1 MRGGCAAGA
10 RRETDLSGA
19 CGRERESSA
28 ISGRLGRLRKNGAVP
43 PTDPERKQH
52 PVVAGITALVGV
64 GLAIG
69 LLAGG
74 GALLATRVM
83 GLGQET
89 TATDST
95 ARQSMYLP
103 KPEET
108 TAAAATSQTTLQPAT
123 EPTGPV
129 LTTPSQEDG
138 ITLTAGQTSVGPM
151 GRIDL
156 TGTYPTGEGSVLQVQ
171 RATGPGDDSWVDFPV
186 TVTVSGGQFSTYV
199 QTGRT
204 GPNRFRVI
212 DTDSDAV
219 SNDVT
224 ITIG

>member
-1 MRGGCAAGA
+1 M
-10 RRETDLSGA
+10 S
-19 CGRERESSA
+19 
-28 ISGRLGRLRKNGAVP
+28 
-43 PTDPERKQH
+43 PTDRDTPRKPERKQH
-52 PVVAGITALVGV
+52 PVVAGIIALLGV
-64 GLAIG
+64 GLTIG

-74 GALLATRVM
+74 ATLIGTRVM
-83 GLGQET
+83 GLGEEA
-89 TATDST
+89 TATDSS

-103 KPEET
+103 KPQET
-108 TAAAATSQTTLQPAT
+108 TAAPASSQATLQPAT

-129 LTTPSQEDG
+129 LTTPTQDDG

-171 RATGPGDDSWVDFPV
+171 RATGPGDESWVDFPV

-212 DTDSDAV
+212 DTDSEAA